1 MVRIGGFLPLSLCDY
16 PGRVAAVVFTRGC
29 NFRCPFCHNGHLL
42 AETASD
48 DLTDDDVLARLA
60 ALAAR
65 LQGVV
70 VTGGEP
76 TLHPGLAG
84 FLGRIRG
91 LRLAI
96 KLDTNGSRPDVLE
109 ALLAARLLD
118 YVAMDLK
125 APWPRYPE
133 LAGTACDVAALQR
146 SVALIAGS
154 GLPHQFRTTRVTP
167 LLSDAD
173 CDAIA
178 RQVPDGSPHVFQA
191 FRPEQALDPRLRPES
206 LTFLPGYAKIRSTSY
221 PSPNDKDLPWTS

>member
-16 PGRVAAVVFTRGC
+16 PRRVAAVVFTRGC

-42 AETASD
+42 DGVGAPD
-48 DLTDDDVLARLA
+48 DPSEDDVLARLA
-60 ALAAR
+60 SLAAR

-76 TLHPGLAG
+76 TLHPGLAD

-91 LRLAI
+91 LGLAI
-96 KLDTNGSRPDVLE
+96 KLDTNGSRPDVL
-109 ALLAARLLD
+109 ATLLAARLLD
-118 YVAMDLK
+118 FVAMDIK

-133 LAGTACDVAALQR
+133 LTGTACDVAAIQR

-154 GLPHQFRTTRVTP
+154 GLPHQFRTTRATP
-167 LLSDAD
+167 LLSSAD
-173 CDAIA
+173 CDAIT

-191 FRPEQALDPRLRPES
+191 FRPEQALDPRLRRVI
-206 LTFLPGYAKIRSTSY
+206 G
-221 PSPNDKDLPWTS
+221 

>member
-1 MVRIGGFLPLSLCDY
+1 MFRIGGFLPLSLCDY

-42 AETASD
+42 DGEGAPEDPAAD
-48 DLTDDDVLARLA
+48 GVLARLA
-60 ALAAR
+60 SLAAR

-76 TLHPGLAG
+76 TLQPALAD
-84 FLGRIRG
+84 FLRRIRG

-96 KLDTNGSRPDVLE
+96 KLDTNGSRPDVLA

-118 YVAMDLK
+118 FVAMDLK

-133 LAGTACDVAALQR
+133 LSGTACDVAALKR

-154 GLPHQFRTTRVTP
+154 GLPHQFRTTRVPP

-173 CDAIA
+173 CAAIA
-178 RQVPDGSPHVFQA
+178 RQSPAGSPHVFQT
-191 FRPEQALDPRLRPES
+191 FQPEHALDPRLAAR
-206 LTFLPGYAKIRSTSY
+206 L
-221 PSPNDKDLPWTS
+221 

>member
-1 MVRIGGFLPLSLCDY
+1 MMRLGGFLPLSLCDF

-42 AETASD
+42 DGEGAPEDPAA
-48 DLTDDDVLARLA
+48 DDVLARLA
-60 ALAAR
+60 SLAAR

-76 TLHPGLAG
+76 TLQPELAD
-84 FLGRIRG
+84 FLRRIRD

-96 KLDTNGSRPDVLE
+96 KLDTNGSRPEVLA

-118 YVAMDLK
+118 FVAMDLK

-133 LAGTACDVAALQR
+133 LTGTACDVDALKR
-146 SVALIAGS
+146 SAALIAGS
-154 GLPHQFRTTRVTP
+154 GLPHQFRTTRVPP

-173 CDAIA
+173 CAAIA
-178 RQVPDGSPHVFQA
+178 RQVPAGSPHVFQT
-191 FRPEQALDPRLRPES
+191 FQPGHALDPSLR
-206 LTFLPGYAKIRSTSY
+206 RS
-221 PSPNDKDLPWTS
+221 